1 MVLWFCQAGLLPE
14 GLDETTQLSPRFYHY
29 HQLQTRYA
37 AQRQK
42 LDDLSRGKQDSDCL
56 MIDGIVS
63 QFGDQVAKLWQR
75 KEGGTGK
82 YPPPNLHALLDLYLL
97 ENTDEIYKHAI
108 TIYLLQDISSFWQ
121 PKMEKIVNSFATTFA
136 LPQGL
141 VKLIEGFWLL
151 DNHECEKS
159 LALLCHPRTM
169 KIEPWL
175 KTRVLRS
182 LICRGERKKALKY
195 IQSNRERR
203 LNERTVSGRAAAAA
217 PRAARLLLS
226 WALLSCCRATAVVVV
241 TGSGPSSTLKCRP

>member
-1 MVLWFCQAGLLPE
+1 
-14 GLDETTQLSPRFYHY
+14 
-29 HQLQTRYA
+29 
-37 AQRQK
+37 
-42 LDDLSRGKQDSDCL
+42 
-56 MIDGIVS
+56 
-63 QFGDQVAKLWQR
+63 
-75 KEGGTGK
+75 
-82 YPPPNLHALLDLYLL
+82 
-97 ENTDEIYKHAI
+97 
-108 TIYLLQDISSFWQ
+108 
-121 PKMEKIVNSFATTFA
+121 MEKIVNSFATTFA

-141 VKLIEGFWLL
+141 VKLVEGFWLL
-151 DNHECEKS
+151 DHHECEKS